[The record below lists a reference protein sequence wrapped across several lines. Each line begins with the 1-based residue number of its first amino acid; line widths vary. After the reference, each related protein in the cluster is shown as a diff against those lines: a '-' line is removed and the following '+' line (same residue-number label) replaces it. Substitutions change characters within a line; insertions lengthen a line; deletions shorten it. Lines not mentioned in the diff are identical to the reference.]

1 MEVIEEHME
10 TYSEEQVDQILRYA
24 LAKRTNGQSLTKQQV
39 YEIASDMGISEADFL
54 ASVQEWQS
62 TQVVRQ
68 EYGEFD
74 KYKKKSFQSNLL
86 KYAIVNSFL
95 VALNFFTSG
104 KIGWAIYPLLFW
116 GLAVALDAW
125 VTYQTES
132 EEYQKQFQKWQQK
145 QKRDRLTA
153 QITGKLTNSLE
164 EWLK

>member
-1 MEVIEEHME
+1 ME

-24 LAKRTNGQSLTKQQV
+24 LAKRTNGQNLTKQQV
-39 YEIASDMGISEADFL
+39 YEIASDMGVSEADFL

-62 TQVVRQ
+62 KQSIRKEQV
-68 EYGEFD
+68 EFD
-74 KYKKKSFQSNLL
+74 KFKKKSLQSNFL

-104 KIGWAIYPLLFW
+104 MIGWAIYPLIFW

-125 VTYQTES
+125 VTYQSES
-132 EEYQKQFQKWQQK
+132 EEYEKQFQKWLRK
-145 QKRDRLTA
+145 QKRDKLTA
-153 QITGKLTNSLE
+153 QITGKLTTSLE

>member
-1 MEVIEEHME
+1 MD

-24 LAKRTNGQSLTKQQV
+24 LAKRTNGQNLTKQQI
-39 YEIASDMGISEADFL
+39 YEIASDMGVSETDFL
-54 ASVQEWQS
+54 AAVQEWQS
-62 TQVVRQ
+62 TQVVRKEQ
-68 EYGEFD
+68 VEFD
-74 KYKKKSFQSNLL
+74 KYKKKSFQSNVL

-95 VALNFFTSG
+95 VVLNLFTSG
-104 KIGWAIYPLLFW
+104 NIGWAIYPLLFC

-132 EEYQKQFQKWQQK
+132 EEYEKQFQKWLQK

-153 QITGKLTNSLE
+153 QITGKLTTSLE